1 MLEGLVVAATLL
13 FFIFDPFAS
22 LPMFLTLTKDQS
34 EKEKI
39 SSANRAV
46 MVATILFVIFALI
59 GQYVLDLFSITP
71 DGFRIAGGIV
81 LLMMAIEVI
90 FGFSFSKQ
98 TDGNVAWVIVATPI
112 LTGPGVITT
121 AILLVVRY
129 DVITVLIA
137 GFFALMIT
145 WILLRNSV
153 LIVKHL
159 GHNTIDIFSKVVG
172 LLIAAMA
179 VEYIMKGAI
188 DYVHN
193 TAPAIISIMSMH
205 IH

>member
-1 MLEGLVVAATLL
+1 VAAATLL

-22 LPMFLTLTKDQS
+22 LPMFLSLTSDQD
-34 EKEKI
+34 EKHKI

-59 GQYVLDLFSITP
+59 GQLILDLFSITP
-71 DGFRIAGGIV
+71 DGFRIAGGVV
-81 LLMMAIEVI
+81 LLMMSIEVI
-90 FGFSFSKQ
+90 FGLSFSKQ

-121 AILLVVRY
+121 AILLVGRY
-129 DVITVLIA
+129 DIITVLIA

-145 WILLRNSV
+145 WIMLRNSF
-153 LIVKHL
+153 LIVRYL

-172 LLIAAMA
+172 LLIAAVA
-179 VEYIMKGAI
+179 VEYIMSGAI
-188 DYVHN
+188 DYVHSYSN
-193 TAPAIISIMSMH
+193 EIALWFVSLV
-205 IH
+205 

>member
-1 MLEGLVVAATLL
+1 MLEGLVAAATLL

-22 LPMFLTLTKDQS
+22 LPMFLSLTKDQD
-34 EKEKI
+34 EAHKI

-59 GQYVLDLFSITP
+59 GQLILDLFSITP
-71 DGFRIAGGIV
+71 DGFRIAGGVV
-81 LLMMAIEVI
+81 LLMMSIEVI
-90 FGFSFSKQ
+90 FGLSFSKQ

-121 AILLVVRY
+121 AILLVGRY
-129 DVITVLIA
+129 DIMTVLIA

-145 WILLRNSV
+145 WIMLRNSF
-153 LIVKHL
+153 LIVRLL

-172 LLIAAMA
+172 LLIAAVA
-179 VEYIMKGAI
+179 VEYIMSGAI
-188 DYVHN
+188 DYVHSYSN
-193 TAPAIISIMSMH
+193 EIALWFVSLV
-205 IH
+205 